1 MCQDNAY
8 MKYKFSLFVYFRTQ
22 SLTIM
27 TACQVKQQH
36 LSAVVYS
43 ALFEFQS
50 NNWLAFYNYV
60 DVLTI
65 AAQESAQSIAQ
76 HLKGL

>member
-1 MCQDNAY
+1 
-8 MKYKFSLFVYFRTQ
+8 
-22 SLTIM
+22 M

-65 AAQESAQSIAQ
+65 AAQESAQSIA
-76 HLKGL
+76 